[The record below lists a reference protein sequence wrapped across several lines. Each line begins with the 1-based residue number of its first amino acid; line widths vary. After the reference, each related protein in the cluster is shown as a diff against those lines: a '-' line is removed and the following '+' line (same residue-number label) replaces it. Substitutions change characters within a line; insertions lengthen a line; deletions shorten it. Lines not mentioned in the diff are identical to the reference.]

1 MKVVRHLLLA
11 RLCLREFFYLLH
23 PTGQRSIR
31 VSNAVVPPEVLR
43 AAMGFI
49 GLYLMIF
56 TLGALYFTLEGQDL
70 VTALTASIS
79 SLGTIGPGLG
89 EVGPTDDF
97 TGLSALG
104 KWVSAA
110 LMLMGRLELLTV
122 LILFTPSYWRAR
134 SLSRAR

>member
-1 MKVVRHLLLA
+1 M
-11 RLCLREFFYLLH
+11 
-23 PTGQRSIR
+23 
-31 VSNAVVPPEVLR
+31 SNAVVPPEVLR

-79 SLGTIGPGLG
+79 SLGNIGPGLG

-104 KWVSAA
+104 KWVSAS